1 MQTKTA
7 VIRVAAFALIGLTAT
22 PVVLAQ
28 DKKEHMLYEE
38 EWKTPIDGP
47 AEWFTGEVTVDPV
60 FPSNDV
66 AQYSGAYVTFSAG
79 ARTIWHEHP
88 AGQHIVVTD
97 GTALVGTR
105 DGSVV
110 KFHEGEAVWCP
121 PDMDHWHAA
130 TPDAPMTHF
139 VVTAFKEGENVVWKE
154 KVTDET
160 YQNALKISE

>member
-1 MQTKTA
+1 MQFCTPA
-7 VIRVAAFALIGLTAT
+7 LRVAALALLGATASSI
-22 PVVLAQ
+22 VVAEGNSQ
-28 DKKEHMLYEE
+28 HSHYDK

-60 FPSNDV
+60 FPSNDI
-66 AQYSGAYVTFSAG
+66 ARYSGAYVTFSAG

-110 KFHEGEAVWCP
+110 EFHEGEAVWCP

-139 VVTAFKEGENVVWKE
+139 VVTAFKDGENVVWKE

-160 YQNALKISE
+160 YQNALKTSE

>member
-1 MQTKTA
+1 MKSRTQIMRTVA
-7 VIRVAAFALIGLTAT
+7 VTFLGLSAIPAVVAEENQGHSLY
-22 PVVLAQ
+22 
-28 DKKEHMLYEE
+28 DK

-47 AEWFTGEVTVDPV
+47 AQWFTGEVTVDPV

-66 AQYSGAYVTFSAG
+66 ARYSGAYVTFSAG

-88 AGQHIVVTD
+88 AGQHIVVTE

-105 DGSVV
+105 DGSVTT
-110 KFHEGEAVWCP
+110 FHEGEAVWCP

-130 TPDAPMTHF
+130 TPEAPMTHF
-139 VVTAFKEGENVVWKE
+139 VVTAFKGDENVVWKE

-160 YQNALKISE
+160 YQNALEKSE